1 MADVRRGLQALLV
14 SCCIVGCQ
22 PDGVPAQI
30 VEPTLFEVTGVFQT
44 NRLNESSGVA
54 VSRALEGVLWT
65 HNDSGD
71 GPVLYAVDSTGALL
85 GTYTVAGARAVDWE
99 DIALGACPDS
109 AHPCLYIADTGDNSR
124 SRTSVDIYVVE
135 EPATLPSPDEEGE
148 ALQARRLRV
157 RYADGPQDVEALA
170 VTPSGTLLL
179 ISKGRRGAIGVYRIR
194 ASDVLRDSVVIERI
208 QELDIV
214 PQHGLGRRVTGA
226 AVSPD
231 GTQVVVRTYIEL
243 GFYRLTEDEQLVEG
257 PKCLIA
263 GRELQGEAVDFVDDS
278 TLVLTSEAVFGRRGV
293 ISRVRCPV
301 Q

>member
-1 MADVRRGLQALLV
+1 MRRVVRAIFTGG
-14 SCCIVGCQ
+14 CIMGCQ
-22 PDGVPAQI
+22 PDDVPAQ
-30 VEPTLFEVTGVFQT
+30 VVAPRLFEVTGVFRT
-44 NRLNESSGVA
+44 SRLDESSGIA
-54 VSRALEGVLWT
+54 VSRKLEGVLWT

-71 GPVLYAVDSTGALL
+71 DPVLYAVDSTGTLL
-85 GTYTVAGARAVDWE
+85 GRYTVAGARAIDWE
-99 DIALGACPDS
+99 DVALGPCPDS
-109 AHPCLYIADTGDNSR
+109 AHSCLYIADTGDNSGTR
-124 SRTSVDIYVVE
+124 ARVDIYVVE
-135 EPATLPSPDEEGE
+135 EPAVRPSGGE
-148 ALQARRLRV
+148 RGGALQSRRLRL

-179 ISKGRRGAIGVYRIR
+179 ISKGRGRAIGVYHIP
-194 ASDVLRDSVVIERI
+194 AGHVLRDSVTVERA

-214 PQHGLGRRVTGA
+214 PQRGFGRHVTGA

-243 GFYRLTEDEQLVEG
+243 AFYRLTEDERLVEG
-257 PKCLIA
+257 LKCLIA

-278 TLVLTSEAVFGRRGV
+278 TLVLTSEAALGRPGT